1 MSVLELTAFQTS
13 TRIADALHRQWGDQ
27 RSALKVVAGKVG
39 AGVHTAKKW
48 FAAENAPSAEYLIK
62 LMAESDEVFSE
73 VLQLCGRSQIARG
86 TLAEE
91 RIKEALAILE
101 GKAKP

>member
-1 MSVLELTAFQTS
+1 MSVAELSAFQTS
-13 TRIADALHRQWGDQ
+13 ERLADALRRQWGDQ
-27 RSALKVVAGKVG
+27 RSALKVVASKVG

-73 VLQLCGRSQIARG
+73 VMAMCGRGDFARDTIA
-86 TLAEE
+86 AE

-101 GKAKP
+101 GKAQP